1 MEISI
6 SYILLLADVMCYGYL
21 ALLEP
26 IPEATVL
33 FFSHFLH
40 LAKYLCTPATFYA
53 VQKSHEYGVCHL
65 MKVVS
70 HIYKTQIRSPFIVLI
85 VLLPWIIALFPSFT
99 SESVT

>member
-33 FFSHFLH
+33 FFSHFF
-40 LAKYLCTPATFYA
+40 ASSQIFMYPCYIFM
-53 VQKSHEYGVCHL
+53 QFKSHMNMEY
-65 MKVVS
+65 
-70 HIYKTQIRSPFIVLI
+70 
-85 VLLPWIIALFPSFT
+85 
-99 SESVT
+99 VT